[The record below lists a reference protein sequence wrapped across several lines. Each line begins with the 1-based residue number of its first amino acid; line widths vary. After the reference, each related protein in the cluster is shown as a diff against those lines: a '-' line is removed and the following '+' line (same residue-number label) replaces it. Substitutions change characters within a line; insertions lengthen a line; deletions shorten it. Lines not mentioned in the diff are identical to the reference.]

1 MNREKNIFSCY
12 KIFLAVILIVFSS
25 PIVVHATAPSE
36 TLVYVM
42 PSGERYHKKNCYH
55 LSDGYTVMSLETAYR
70 RGYSP
75 CRDCDPPILDYESR
89 QRIKDEAVKAEE
101 PESTTPVES
110 STAKVNTEEIVKV
123 EKYKQSDQAIKLWES
138 YDESIFYPSIWE
150 SLAVALGISFL
161 LWLIILWY
169 KETKTAPVSPSPSG
183 GIAISEKYEP
193 AKIRYCSKCGK
204 PIDPESRKCTGC
216 GKQYMK
222 KSLIITSA
230 LMLAVLFLAAST
242 FYFYIQYNR
251 AIRAHFAYKDAIN
264 QEFKDRFGE
273 LTDPLTDKNISTVE
287 DYLNAIDVQMV
298 IEGKEY

>member
-1 MNREKNIFSCY
+1 MNKKIYRFSNY
-12 KIFLAVILIVFSS
+12 KIFLAVILLVFYS
-25 PIVVHATAPSE
+25 PISVHATAPSE

-42 PSGERYHKKNCYH
+42 PSGERYHRKDCYH

-89 QRIKDEAVKAEE
+89 QKIKDQSAKEDE
-101 PESTTPVES
+101 PESIAPAES
-110 STAKVNTEEIVKV
+110 NTAEVNAEEIIKV
-123 EKYKQSDQAIKLWES
+123 EKYKQSEQAAELWEA
-138 YDESIFYPSIWE
+138 YDESIFYPSILE
-150 SLAVALGISFL
+150 SLAVAFGISFL

-169 KETKTAPVSPSPSG
+169 KGTKAAPVSSSQSNNTD
-183 GIAISEKYEP
+183 ISRKYES
-193 AKIRYCSKCGK
+193 AKIRYCSKCGR
-204 PIDPESRKCTGC
+204 PIDPGTQKCTGC

-222 KSLIITSA
+222 KSLIITSSLV
-230 LMLAVLFLAAST
+230 LMVMFFAAST

-251 AIRAHFAYKDAIN
+251 AIRAHFTYKDAIN

-273 LTDPLTDKNISTVE
+273 LTDPLTDENISTVE